1 MLHHLLANLFV
12 LCTTVAAFGT
22 SIDETPTSAN
32 HCEEACS
39 QTVGCERSYCKANGV
54 CFGLYHKGDSKCY
67 QPGASDGY
75 CDDATL
81 EPVRCVDYPQT
92 TCSEVC
98 NSVDGCK
105 SSVMGTYCKDWLESP
120 VCFGIITKGD
130 GTLCFAPTDN
140 ECEGDSYPC
149 EIFGTTEAPVDT
161 TEAPV
166 DTTEAP
172 VDTTEAPVE
181 TTEAPVET
189 TEAPV
194 ETTEAP
200 VETTE
205 APVETTEAPV
215 DTTEAPVDTT
225 EAPVETT
232 EAPVDT
238 TEAPV
243 DTTEPSIDTADP
255 AQPSVDDV
263 EGDWCGDTPL
273 GAMRVTLREDGTAS
287 IFISGQPFTATYYL
301 DGYDIIIQ
309 NPDESLQS
317 LLTALDT
324 SLVTRYTP
332 EGISVELVNL
342 FSTTLSNC

>member
-1 MLHHLLANLFV
+1 MLHHLLAISFV

-22 SIDETPTSAN
+22 SIGETPTSTN

-67 QPGASDGY
+67 QPGASDGD

-81 EPVRCVDYPQT
+81 EPVRCVEYPQT

-98 NSVDGCK
+98 DSVDGCK

-120 VCFGIITKGD
+120 VCFGIIMKGD

-140 ECEGDSYPC
+140 GCEGDSYPC
-149 EIFGTTEAPVDT
+149 EIVGTTEAPVDT

-166 DTTEAP
+166 ETTEAP

-181 TTEAPVET
+181 TIEAPVEITEAPVDTTEAPVET

-215 DTTEAPVDTT
+215 DTTEAPVETTEAPVETTEAPADTTEAPAETTEAPVETTEAPVETTEAPADTTEAPVDTT

-232 EAPVDT
+232 EAP
-238 TEAPV
+238 
-243 DTTEPSIDTADP
+243 
-255 AQPSVDDV
+255 
-263 EGDWCGDTPL
+263 
-273 GAMRVTLREDGTAS
+273 
-287 IFISGQPFTATYYL
+287 
-301 DGYDIIIQ
+301 
-309 NPDESLQS
+309 
-317 LLTALDT
+317 
-324 SLVTRYTP
+324 
-332 EGISVELVNL
+332 
-342 FSTTLSNC
+342 